1 MKKKTR
7 TNKQTNKR
15 KTKSKNKQTNKNY
28 STLLEQFRN
37 LLEKSKP
44 LPHIYKCMTAQF

>member
-1 MKKKTR
+1 MKQKQQTNKQTKGKKN
-7 TNKQTNKR
+7 NKQTNK
-15 KTKSKNKQTNKNY
+15 KY

-37 LLEKSKP
+37 LLEKLKP